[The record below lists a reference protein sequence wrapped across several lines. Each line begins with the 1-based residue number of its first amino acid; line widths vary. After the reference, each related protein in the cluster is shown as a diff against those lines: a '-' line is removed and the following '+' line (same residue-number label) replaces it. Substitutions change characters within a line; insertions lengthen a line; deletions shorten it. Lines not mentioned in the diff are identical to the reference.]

1 MVGFDHF
8 NFGKI
13 ILIRHGPPDAPSARM
28 LDKPGF
34 AAWARS
40 YEDAGLRPDT
50 SPPRQTAEMARSV
63 DTVFTST
70 LPRSRQSA
78 NALGMVGLTALSV
91 FDEPALPVP
100 KLHFLRL
107 PVGGWVVLCRSLWR
121 AGLHQD
127 GETYSAA
134 RTRGIVAA
142 ETLESAALN
151 GGVALIGHGWMNRF
165 IGAAL
170 VDRGWQQR
178 GGGAKLWGMTSY
190 LPPRGPSITLH
201 S

>member
-1 MVGFDHF
+1 MVGLDHCD
-8 NFGKI
+8 FGEI

-28 LDKPGF
+28 LDNTGF
-34 AAWARS
+34 AAWVRS

-50 SPPRQTAEMARSV
+50 SPPHQTAEVARSV

-78 NALGMVGLTALSV
+78 NALGMVGLTALSA

-100 KLHFLRL
+100 KLRFLRL
-107 PVGGWVVLCRSLWR
+107 PVGGWLVLCRSLWR
-121 AGLHQD
+121 ACLHKD

-134 RTRGIVAA
+134 RARGIVAA
-142 ETLESAALN
+142 EILASAALN
-151 GGVALIGHGWMNRF
+151 GGVALIGHGWINRF

-178 GGGAKLWGMTSY
+178 GGGAELWGMTSY
-190 LPPRGPSITLH
+190 LPPGGPSIALH